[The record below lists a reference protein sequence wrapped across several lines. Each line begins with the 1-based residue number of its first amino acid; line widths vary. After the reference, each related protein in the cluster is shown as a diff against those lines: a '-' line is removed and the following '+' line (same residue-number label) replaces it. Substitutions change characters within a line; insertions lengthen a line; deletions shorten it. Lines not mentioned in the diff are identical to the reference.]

1 MTLTV
6 NGHLEDV
13 ALSRRELDVLAVIAD
28 LYSTEE
34 AALILHITP
43 NTVKTHLKTIYQKL
57 AVGSRGE
64 AVRRA
69 RSLGLME

>member
-57 AVGSRGE
+57 TVGSRGE

-69 RSLGLME
+69 RSLGLM

>member
-69 RSLGLME
+69 RSLGLM

>member
-1 MTLTV
+1 VTLTV

-28 LYSTEE
+28 LYGTEE

-69 RSLGLME
+69 RSLGLM